1 MLQTWKKGQLRLP
14 FFAFIYLTFLDNTM
28 NDCLVSEGCSVCNVV
43 LVSGHFKQFVQL
55 MTKEIDG
62 LFRILGP

>member
-1 MLQTWKKGQLRLP
+1 MH
-14 FFAFIYLTFLDNTM
+14 Y
-28 NDCLVSEGCSVCNVV
+28 CLVSEGCSVCNGV
-43 LVSGHFKQFVQL
+43 LVSGHFKQFVQI